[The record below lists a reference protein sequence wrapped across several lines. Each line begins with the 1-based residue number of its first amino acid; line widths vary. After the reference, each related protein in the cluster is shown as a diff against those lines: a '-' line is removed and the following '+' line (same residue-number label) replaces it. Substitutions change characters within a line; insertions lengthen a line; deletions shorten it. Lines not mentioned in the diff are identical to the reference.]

1 MPPVW
6 VIVLAAVAVILL
18 GLILMV
24 ARFYRKVDQGQA
36 LIVNRMKTVPDV
48 YFTGAVV
55 LPIVHRAEVM
65 DIALKTIELE
75 RHGKDGLICADNIRA
90 DIKVS
95 FYLRV
100 NPTADSVMRVAQTI
114 GVRRASDQQTLET
127 LFLARFSEALKT
139 VGKRMDFEQLY
150 QERHKWK
157 DEIIEVMGNLNGY
170 ILEEAAIDYLEQT
183 SLEHMDPQ
191 NILDAQGIRKI
202 TELTTLQNVMT
213 NELKQTERK
222 AIKKENVSAEEALM
236 ELERQEADAR
246 AKQQREIA
254 VMKAREDAETL
265 SVQAE
270 EEKRAALARIRAEEE
285 VAIQNEAR
293 LRQVEVA
300 QKNRERVVG
309 IESERV
315 DKDQQ
320 LEAIVREREV
330 ELARIEKEKQLEVQK
345 KEIADVVSKRVAVDR
360 EVAEQEELIK
370 DLVANSGA
378 KREADVKI
386 IAAEADAQEGLVRDL
401 KKAEALQEASKFR
414 AKEQLTLAEA
424 ELAVADKAAAA
435 EIRRAE
441 GTQAAAAA
449 EGLAR
454 VKVKEADAHA
464 TEVQGEAEAKVIREK
479 GLAAVAVRQAESEAI
494 EQVGLAQAKVVREQK
509 LAEAQGDEGIGLAEV
524 KVRVAEAGAIE
535 KMGLAEAEAIKQKLT
550 AEAVGLA
557 EKASA
562 MKALDG
568 VGREHEEFR
577 IQLEM
582 EKEVKLEHIRIQR
595 HIADSQAQALKA
607 AFETANIQIVGGDGA
622 FFDKMMGAITLGR
635 SFDGAIENSD
645 TLKTLA
651 ADYLS
656 GDASLPAD
664 LKQVL
669 TKPAIDSGTLQNLS
683 VAALLAKLAR
693 GEDSNTQAKLE
704 ALLTHAKKLGLDKFT
719 LG

>member
-6 VIVLAAVAVILL
+6 VIVLAAVAIVLL
-18 GLILMV
+18 GVLIMV

-36 LIVNRMKTVPDV
+36 LIVNRMKNEPDV

-95 FYLRV
+95 FYVRV
-100 NPTADSVMRVAQTI
+100 NPVSESVLRVAQTI
-114 GVRRASDQQTLET
+114 GVRRASDQATLET

-183 SLEHMDPQ
+183 SLEHMDPK

-202 TELTTLQNVMT
+202 TALTTEQNVMT

-222 AIKKENVSAEEALM
+222 AIKKENVAAEEALM
-236 ELERQEADAR
+236 ELDRQEADAR

-254 VMKAREDAETL
+254 VMVAREKAETEA
-265 SVQAE
+265 VEAAE
-270 EEKRAALARIRAEEE
+270 AKRAALAKIAAEEE
-285 VAIQNEAR
+285 VAVQDEAR
-293 LRQVEVA
+293 QRQVEVA

-309 IESERV
+309 IEAERV
-315 DKDQQ
+315 AKDTQ
-320 LEAIVREREV
+320 LEAIGREREV
-330 ELARIEKEKQLEVQK
+330 ELLRIDKEKQLEVERK
-345 KEIADVVSKRVAVDR
+345 AIADVVSQRVAVDR
-360 EVAEQEELIK
+360 EVAEQEEKIK
-370 DLVANSGA
+370 DLVANAEA
-378 KREADVKI
+378 KRLADVKI
-386 IAAEADAQEGLVRDL
+386 IGAEADAQEGLVRDL
-401 KKAEALQEASKFR
+401 KAAEAQQEAAKFK
-414 AKEQLTLAEA
+414 AKERLTLAEA
-424 ELAVADKAAAA
+424 ELSVADKAAAA

-449 EGLAR
+449 TGLAA
-454 VKVKEADAHA
+454 VKVKEADAAA
-464 TEVQGEAEAKVIREK
+464 TQKVGHAEANVIREK
-479 GLAAVAVRQAESEAI
+479 GLAQVTVTKAEAEAA
-494 EQVGLAQAKVVREQK
+494 EKVGLAEAAVIAEQK
-509 LAEAQGDEGIGLAEV
+509 LAAAKGDEGIGLA
-524 KVRVAEAGAIE
+524 KVNVELAHAGAIE
-535 KMGLAEAEAIKQKLT
+535 KKGHAEAEAIREKLT
-550 AEAVGLA
+550 AEAAGLA
-557 EKASA
+557 EKANA

-577 IQLEM
+577 IKLEV
-582 EKEVKLEHIRIQR
+582 EKDVKLEHIRNQR
-595 HIADSQAQALKA
+595 HIAEAQAEAMKA
-607 AFETANIQIVGGDGA
+607 AFESANIQIVGGDGD
-622 FFDKMMGAITLGR
+622 FFDKMVGAVSMGRSIDATVENSETLQTLG
-635 SFDGAIENSD
+635 SE
-645 TLKTLA
+645 
-651 ADYLS
+651 YLS
-656 GDASLPAD
+656 GEANFPAD

-669 TKPAIDSGTLQNLS
+669 SRPALGAAELQNLS
-683 VAALLAKLAR
+683 IAAVLAKLAT
-693 GEDSNTQAKLE
+693 GGDDATKTKLAE
-704 ALLTHAKKLGLDKFT
+704 LAAHAKKLGLDSFK